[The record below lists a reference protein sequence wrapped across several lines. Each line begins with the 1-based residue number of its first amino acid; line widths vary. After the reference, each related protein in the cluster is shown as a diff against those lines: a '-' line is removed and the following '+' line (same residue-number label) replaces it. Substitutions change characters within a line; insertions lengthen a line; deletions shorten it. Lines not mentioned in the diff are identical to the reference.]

1 MYGGNSG
8 SSGVAGHG
16 LEAGVTTIDGLLADL
31 AGSETAEEKAA
42 IAELRVTWLWLL
54 ELRAARSKPEVH
66 LCPVCSRVVMHAA
79 TLCTFCWGKRGR
91 ARSAEATGA
100 L

>member
-42 IAELRVTWLWLL
+42 IAELRTSWVSLL
-54 ELRAARSKPEVH
+54 ELLAARSKPEVH
-66 LCPVCSRVVMHAA
+66 LCPVCGRVVMRAA
-79 TLCTFCWGKRGR
+79 TLCSFCWSKRGP
-91 ARSAEATGA
+91 ARTGRATGA